1 MSLTLSENTR
11 TGFVMTRFQLA
22 YEVPT
27 RLHKLMLDILCVQV
41 MTGGDNSCVTIWNV
55 DHQQITDSLR
65 QHTAWI
71 WSIQFTE
78 TICLP
83 VPLIEQ

>member
-1 MSLTLSENTR
+1 
-11 TGFVMTRFQLA
+11 
-22 YEVPT
+22 
-27 RLHKLMLDILCVQV
+27 MLDLLFVKV

-71 WSIQFTE
+71 WSIQFTKE
-78 TICLP
+78 GDYMFTCSSDRTMKVSCYLMG
-83 VPLIEQ
+83 VVCCSFQNVSVANSVDSL